1 MELTV
6 DNTNTTSN
14 IDDLSV
20 ATPTSLMTSTTTS
33 PSMSTST
40 ISHSNTLD
48 IDPATFKSTLP
59 PRKRAKTQEEKEQR
73 KIERILRNRRAAHAS
88 REKKTC

>member
-40 ISHSNTLD
+40 SSHSNTLD

-59 PRKRAKTQEEKEQR
+59 PRKEPRLKKKRNKER
-73 KIERILRNRRAAHAS
+73 LKEY
-88 REKKTC
+88 